1 MKSLFSPQILEN
13 KKGGRQVRGAPQF
26 ALVFCLDA
34 FSSPLGDTAGL
45 RRDRSQEKLRSLM
58 LAWHSTFAEKVR

>member
-1 MKSLFSPQILEN
+1 M
-13 KKGGRQVRGAPQF
+13 RGAPQF